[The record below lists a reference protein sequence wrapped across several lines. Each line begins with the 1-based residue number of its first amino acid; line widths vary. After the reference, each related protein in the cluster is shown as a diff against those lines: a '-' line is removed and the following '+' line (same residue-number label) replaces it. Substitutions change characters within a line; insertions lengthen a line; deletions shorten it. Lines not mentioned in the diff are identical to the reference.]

1 MSNSYFCSP
10 QKIRID
16 STLAIQNITFM
27 SECHCDRSICKRDW
41 KWIFF
46 LLQIT
51 RPICEHAVYEWDAAL
66 AKLHY
71 ARACRD
77 ASLAGR
83 LFAEFHAPTYY
94 VCSRTLDSI
103 YITCGS
109 VPVLDQATTELF
121 PATKLSLLLG
131 FRASLWSQHSINEMT
146 TLDANSS
153 VSRDLIIFIT
163 LKLWPTQAGDS
174 KAGTSE
180 KSEPETEHSDSET
193 VPSEEDELD
202 NINMMSDIKFEFR
215 LDDDWEL
222 FEEKLTCYMLTRNVT
237 DEKIK
242 VATLVT
248 KLSTDA
254 HALLKQLTAPAKITD
269 KKYDDLTDLMTKQLK
284 PKPSEA
290 MERLCGLSDTDTKI
304 KLFEEKDLTLAKALE
319 VSIARE
325 SAVKNAT
332 STSNALDSKVSKS
345 NMYYTQSNP
354 QQGSQGH
361 ATKNGAAHSKRQQQQ
376 QRPRQQQ
383 QKQKQRGSDSKI
395 GLKAYDGHPL
405 TPIGELCNLTAVF
418 KNKTISS
425 SCYVMPG
432 PGPALVG
439 RKWLTQ
445 FGVWPLILPEVHS
458 IKEIVSRENLCD
470 YIRNKYKVLFDDS
483 PGMYNK
489 SLTKIHMRDDV
500 RPIALK
506 CRHVALAL
514 KPLVEKEIEKLVS
527 LKHLKPVQVSEWAT
541 PIVPVLKG
549 NGEIRIC
556 GDFKLTLNPNIIIDK
571 YPLHSIDDIFAKLQ
585 GGVHFSELDL
595 KHAYMQFPVDEESSN
610 LLTIVTHKGL
620 YKYTKIPEGV
630 SPAPADVQR
639 KMDECLLGVDGAIA
653 YLDNIYVTGKTEA
666 EHMRNLEMVCEK
678 LAECNLRLN
687 LKKCHFM
694 IPRLEVLGYVIDATG
709 LHKSKSK
716 VQAMVDAPRPSNTKE
731 LSSFLGLVNFYARFL
746 ENRSTKLKPLY
757 DLLNGDIWIPSRE
770 DHRYFSGNFRQ
781 NLQKIYKFISKRN
794 GFEKEIPRTKGYAS
808 FVENRMKPFRQL
820 LFEHTHT
827 HALVAQHRT
836 AKRRVALAF
845 KVREVYR
852 ELGEKRLNSGQ
863 TAAVV
868 THAQSYWM
876 YATTGN
882 SNSSFKWSYSCRRAR
897 PDSTSDSSSGAS
909 STVLYSLLLYLLYTR
924 STIVLLQLLLQLLSR
939 TMRRGT
945 RLLCGGLPAR
955 LSASY

>member
-1 MSNSYFCSP
+1 
-10 QKIRID
+10 
-16 STLAIQNITFM
+16 
-27 SECHCDRSICKRDW
+27 
-41 KWIFF
+41 
-46 LLQIT
+46 
-51 RPICEHAVYEWDAAL
+51 
-66 AKLHY
+66 
-71 ARACRD
+71 
-77 ASLAGR
+77 
-83 LFAEFHAPTYY
+83 
-94 VCSRTLDSI
+94 
-103 YITCGS
+103 
-109 VPVLDQATTELF
+109 
-121 PATKLSLLLG
+121 
-131 FRASLWSQHSINEMT
+131 
-146 TLDANSS
+146 
-153 VSRDLIIFIT
+153 
-163 LKLWPTQAGDS
+163 
-174 KAGTSE
+174 
-180 KSEPETEHSDSET
+180 
-193 VPSEEDELD
+193 
-202 NINMMSDIKFEFR
+202 
-215 LDDDWEL
+215 
-222 FEEKLTCYMLTRNVT
+222 MLTRNVT

-254 HALLKQLTAPAKITD
+254 HALLKQLTAPEKITD
-269 KKYDDLTDLMTKQLK
+269 KKYSDLTDLMAKQLK

-290 MERLCGLSDTDTKI
+290 MERCTFHMAKQNPNEKIADYVARLKKLALHCNFDKLNDSLRDQLVCGLSDTDTKI

-319 VSIARE
+319 ISIARE

-354 QQGSQGH
+354 QQGGQGH

-383 QKQKQRGSDSKI
+383 QQHQQKQRGSDSKSGVQCYCCGKPNHI
-395 GLKAYDGHPL
+395 SRECRYRKYVCRACNKKGHLERVCKKSGNEVKNIRSLPESDNEREYETNFFSIKQYGTEINDHDAAKLYKHETDSGITPMFITINVNSVNINFEIDSSTYHTVISEQLYKEILANVNMINTKRSLKAYDGHPL

-418 KNKTISS
+418 KNKTISA

-439 RKWLTQ
+439 RQWLTQ
-445 FGVWPLILPEVHS
+445 FGVWPLIVPEVHS

-500 RPIALK
+500 CPIALK

-556 GDFKLTLNPNIIIDK
+556 GDFKLTLNPHIIIDK
-571 YPLHSIDDIFAKLQ
+571 YPLHSIDDILAKLQ

-666 EHMRNLEMVCEK
+666 EHIRNLEMVCEK

-716 VQAMVDAPRPSNTKE
+716 VQAMVDAPRPSTTKE

-757 DLLNGDIWIPSRE
+757 DLLNGK
-770 DHRYFSGNFRQ
+770 
-781 NLQKIYKFISKRN
+781 LQKWN
-794 GFEKEIPRTKGYAS
+794 NECEI
-808 FVENRMKPFRQL
+808 
-820 LFEHTHT
+820 
-827 HALVAQHRT
+827 
-836 AKRRVALAF
+836 AF
-845 KVREVYR
+845 KWVKNK
-852 ELGEKRLNSGQ
+852 LI
-863 TAAVV
+863 A
-868 THAQSYWM
+868 
-876 YATTGN
+876 
-882 SNSSFKWSYSCRRAR
+882 
-897 PDSTSDSSSGAS
+897 PDCLAHYDPSKKIILACDASD
-909 STVLYSLLLYLLYTR
+909 Y
-924 STIVLLQLLLQLLSR
+924 
-939 TMRRGT
+939 
-945 RLLCGGLPAR
+945 GL
-955 LSASY
+955 